1 MPRALG
7 TRHAR
12 EPRMSRSHLR
22 QLIAC
27 LALACASLGAAFAF
41 ASWQVLRALHDVLEL
56 VWADGHIEIAARDW
70 FAAACVLVALAA
82 LAGAVALAI
91 AGRRA
96 ALALERASLI
106 ESTPPA
112 LP

>member
-1 MPRALG
+1 LQAPCRVPVVG

-12 EPRMSRSHLR
+12 LDSMKAAYRHG
-22 QLIAC
+22 LIAC
-27 LALACASLGAAFAF
+27 LVGAASAFVAALAVVGF
-41 ASWQVLRALHDVLEL
+41 RVLEVFSRTL
-56 VWADGHIEIAARDW
+56 GLFHGDSGSPIPGPDLAGA
-70 FAAACVLVALAA
+70 LLALAA
-82 LAGAVALAI
+82 ALLLAGAVALAV

-106 ESTPPA
+106 E

>member
-1 MPRALG
+1 MKTAYRYGLISCLLGAACAFVAAL
-7 TRHAR
+7 A
-12 EPRMSRSHLR
+12 
-22 QLIAC
+22 IAGFRVLEMFHRTFELFYGDRGDPIPDHELAGAL
-27 LALACASLGAAFAF
+27 LALAAA
-41 ASWQVLRALHDVLEL
+41 LL
-56 VWADGHIEIAARDW
+56 
-70 FAAACVLVALAA
+70 

-106 ESTPPA
+106 E